1 MKAKKHI
8 ARAALLLSAL
18 MIGLAMSLQLMQP
31 AVGVVQAAEARPT
44 LAPLPTLGAR
54 MMGAHIELRAPEAAG
69 LRAVVQWQ
77 SGDGAWHDVDGW
89 RSELRG
95 EPVIWWTAPSDF
107 GKGPFRW
114 AAYGDD
120 RVQPRFAS
128 ESFRL
133 PNNHG
138 DRTIVTMRRL
148 TGLND

>member
-1 MKAKKHI
+1 MKIHNM
-8 ARAALLLSAL
+8 RTALLLSAL
-18 MIGLAMSLQLMQP
+18 MIGLVMSWQLMQP
-31 AVGVVQAAEARPT
+31 AVDVVQAAAPRPT
-44 LAPLPTLGAR
+44 LAPLPAQGVRMTGAY
-54 MMGAHIELRAPEAAG
+54 IELRAPEAAG

-77 SGDGAWHDVDGW
+77 SADGTWHDVDGW

-138 DRTIVTMRRL
+138 DRTIVTLRRL